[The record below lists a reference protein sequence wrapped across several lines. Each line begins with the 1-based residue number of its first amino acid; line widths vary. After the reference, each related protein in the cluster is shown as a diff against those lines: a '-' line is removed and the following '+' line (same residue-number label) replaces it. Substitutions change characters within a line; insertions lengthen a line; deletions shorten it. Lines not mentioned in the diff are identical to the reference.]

1 MPIAWLT
8 AKPIKGAGR
17 LARDQSNRPVETAS
31 VGSKGRDKVGPL
43 QACAIW
49 GHSPK
54 PVTITT
60 GMSYGTT
67 NGGQC
72 QHAPQCGRVCFG
84 ALCPE
89 GRLALMAD
97 ICAFWRGPS
106 GFSRWKD
113 LSFPE
118 APSGLRRRQESKR
131 TYDD

>member
-1 MPIAWLT
+1 MESFVFHLDLLT
-8 AKPIKGAGR
+8 
-17 LARDQSNRPVETAS
+17 
-31 VGSKGRDKVGPL
+31 
-43 QACAIW
+43 
-49 GHSPK
+49 GHELCRVCVMRRRK
-54 PVTITT
+54 
-60 GMSYGTT
+60 
-67 NGGQC
+67 
-72 QHAPQCGRVCFG
+72 QCGRVCFG